1 MATDGRAQGVDV
13 TFNPERLWRIVD
25 GGKGGGKAD
34 VAMEIAEMFVL
45 TAAPIA
51 QREPAPDL
59 FNIVVPFR
67 NSSLYPLTPR
77 FPAIV
82 GFYPYARRLLSV
94 VVLLTALSG
103 VAYADARSDA
113 KAQVEFG
120 IAVAQRGLWK
130 EAIYRWERATQID
143 PTYAA
148 GFNNLAVAYE
158 HEGMLDK
165 AAEAYERALK
175 LEPNNAL
182 VRQNFELF
190 KEIHD
195 RTTQSQT
202 P

>member
-1 MATDGRAQGVDV
+1 M
-13 TFNPERLWRIVD
+13 RL
-25 GGKGGGKAD
+25 
-34 VAMEIAEMFVL
+34 F
-45 TAAPIA
+45 T
-51 QREPAPDL
+51 
-59 FNIVVPFR
+59 
-67 NSSLYPLTPR
+67 
-77 FPAIV
+77 
-82 GFYPYARRLLSV
+82 V

-103 VAYADARSDA
+103 VAYADARSEA

-120 IAVAQRGLWK
+120 ISVAQRGLWK

-195 RTTQSQT
+195 RTNQSQT